1 MTHDVT
7 HEEMRDLV
15 PAYAVDAL
23 EPEEARAFEAHLQG
37 CEACREEVTR
47 LQEVTAQLATGVATV
62 EPPPWLREQVLAAV
76 RPRHAAVPPR
86 WWQLGLAAAAAVIL
100 LLGLGLLVEYQRAR
114 VLTAQIGLLSARL
127 AAQER
132 VLAVLS
138 SPTGRTATLSGSV
151 QANVHFMY
159 DRATGQGALVVTD
172 LRDPGARLVY
182 QLWLITGQEPQS
194 VGVFRPAAGQAIVIP
209 VNADFRRY
217 QAVAISVEQ
226 GPQGSAAGPTSAPIL
241 MANI

>member
-1 MTHDVT
+1 VT
-7 HEEMRDLV
+7 HEELCDLL
-15 PAYAVDAL
+15 PAYALDAL
-23 EPEEARAFEAHLQG
+23 EPDEARALEAHLEE
-37 CEACREEVTR
+37 CEACREELTR
-47 LQEVTAQLATGVATV
+47 LQDVAAELAVGVTPV
-62 EPPPWLREQVLAAV
+62 EPPSWLRGQVLSAV
-76 RPRHAAVPPR
+76 RPRVRAVPPR
-86 WWQLGLAAAAAVIL
+86 WWAVGLAAAAALIL
-100 LLGLGLLVEYQRAR
+100 VLGGGLLAEYQRAR
-114 VLTAQIGLLSARL
+114 ALTTQIAVLSARL

-172 LRDPGARLVY
+172 LGDPGARAVY
-182 QLWLITGQEPQS
+182 QLWLIAGQEPQS
-194 VGVFRPAAGQAIVIP
+194 MGVFRPAAGQATVIP

-226 GPQGSAAGPTSAPIL
+226 APQGSPAGPTRAPIL
-241 MANI
+241 LATI

>member
-1 MTHDVT
+1 VT

-23 EPEEARAFEAHLQG
+23 EPDEARAFEAHLQG
-37 CEACREEVTR
+37 CEACREEVSR
-47 LQEVTAQLATGVATV
+47 LQEVAAQLAAGVATV
-62 EPPPWLREQVLAAV
+62 QPPPWLREQVLAAV
-76 RPRHAAVPPR
+76 RTRHAVPPR
-86 WWQLGLAAAAAVIL
+86 WWPFGLAAAAAVIL

-114 VLTAQIGLLSARL
+114 VLTAQVGLLSARL

-138 SPTGRTATLSGSV
+138 SPTGRTAALSGSV
-151 QANVHFMY
+151 QANVRFMY

-182 QLWLITGQEPQS
+182 QVWLITGQEPQS
-194 VGVFRPAAGQAIVIP
+194 MGVFRPAAGQAIVIP

-226 GPQGSAAGPTSAPIL
+226 GPQGSAAGPTSAPVL
-241 MANI
+241 MANL

>member
-1 MTHDVT
+1 MT
-7 HEEMRDLV
+7 HEELRDLI

-23 EPEEARAFEAHLQG
+23 EPEEASAFEAHLQG

-47 LQEVTAQLATGVATV
+47 LQEVAAQLAAGVATV
-62 EPPPWLREQVLAAV
+62 EPPPWLREQVVAAV
-76 RPRHAAVPPR
+76 SPRHAAAPPR
-86 WWQLGLAAAAAVIL
+86 WWQAGLAAAAAVIL
-100 LLGLGLLVEYQRAR
+100 LLGAGLLVEYQRAR
-114 VLTAQIGLLSARL
+114 LLTAQVGLLSARL

-138 SPTGRTATLSGSV
+138 SPTARTATLTGSV
-151 QANVHFMY
+151 QANVRFMY
-159 DRATGQGALVVTD
+159 DRASGQGALVVTE
-172 LRDPGARLVY
+172 LKDPGARFVY

-194 VGVFRPAAGQAIVIP
+194 VRVFRPVPGQAVIIP

-241 MANI
+241 VADI